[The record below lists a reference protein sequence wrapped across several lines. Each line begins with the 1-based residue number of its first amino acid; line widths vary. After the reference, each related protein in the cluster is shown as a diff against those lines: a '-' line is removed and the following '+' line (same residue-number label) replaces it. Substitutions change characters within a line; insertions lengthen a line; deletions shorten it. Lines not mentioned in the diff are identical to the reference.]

1 MTDYLRDRLVAAVG
15 DHYLIDEELGR
26 GGMAAVFGALDVRLN
41 RRVAIKVLPPEHAFN
56 VNVRSRFLRE
66 AQTAAAL
73 THPNIVPIY
82 MVDDTDGLVY
92 FVMAR
97 VDGKS
102 VAARLARDGA
112 FGFADVR
119 TIVSEVADALDYAHR
134 KGVVHRD
141 IKPDNVL
148 LDNATG
154 RAMVTDFGI
163 ARAAAEEQR
172 LTVTGMAVGTPAYM
186 SPEQAMGEREL
197 DGRSDIYSLGIVAY
211 QMLAGQTPFQA
222 TNTPSMLM
230 KHVSEVPPPL
240 RAKRNDVPSSLVYA
254 IERAL
259 AKKPED
265 RWSTAGEMRDALL
278 DRMNHHAVAVPVVAA
293 PARMVPAVPRP
304 PRPLPP
310 PPPEPQAERLYPP
323 GYPEP
328 AMREAQ
334 RRGAPIPPVFE
345 EPPGN
350 LTRQER
356 KEWYRQRRE
365 AQRYSGRYD
374 DRPSPGQTLDER
386 IGIRIAGFRRALAG
400 YAGITFMLFVINI
413 MTSGGDPPWFLFP
426 ALGMMV
432 GLLFKLGALWG
443 DGVTLKQALF
453 GPVRRN
459 AAEIAHV
466 PEAQVVAQRDDEI
479 VARDILRGPHGAA
492 IQRATEA
499 RRIVNDI
506 LKRMTPKEREMLP
519 KDLENTVSALVE
531 RVASLG
537 TTLHRLDADANGGS
551 LGSLDERIAQL
562 KREPETTDRDRR
574 LGLLERQRATLHDLL
589 DRRAALLTQM
599 ESASL
604 ALDTLKLDLVRFRSA
619 GVGSAL
625 EDVTSATREA
635 RAVSRDIG
643 HMLDAQDEMRKL

>member
-15 DHYLIDEELGR
+15 THYLIDEELGR
-26 GGMAAVFGALDVRLN
+26 GGMAAVFGGLDVRLN

-56 VNVRSRFLRE
+56 GNVRSRFIRE
-66 AQTAAAL
+66 AQTAAQL
-73 THPNIVPIY
+73 THANIVPIY
-82 MVDDTDGLVY
+82 MVDETDGLVY

-97 VDGKS
+97 VDGQS
-102 VAARLARDGA
+102 VGARLARDGA
-112 FGFADVR
+112 LAFADVR
-119 TIVSEVADALDYAHR
+119 SIVSEVADALDYAHR

-141 IKPDNVL
+141 IKPDNIL
-148 LDNATG
+148 LDNVSH

-230 KHVSEVPPPL
+230 KHVSEAPPPL
-240 RAKRNDVPSSLVYA
+240 RGRRHDAPASLVYA
-254 IERAL
+254 IDRAL

-265 RWSTAGEMRDALL
+265 RWASAGEMRDALL
-278 DRMNHHAVAVPVVAA
+278 ERMGHQAVAVPVVAA

-304 PRPLPP
+304 PRPVA
-310 PPPEPQAERLYPP
+310 PEPPSAERLYPP

-334 RRGAPIPPVFE
+334 RRLAPN
-345 EPPGN
+345 PPGYDDPPEN
-350 LTRQER
+350 LTRRER

-365 AQRYSGRYD
+365 AQRYAGRYD
-374 DRPSPGQTLDER
+374 DRPPPGQSIDER
-386 IGIRIAGFRRALAG
+386 IGFRIARFRKSLAG
-400 YAGITFMLFVINI
+400 YAGISVMLFGINI
-413 MTSGGDPPWFLFP
+413 ATSGGDPPWFIFP
-426 ALGMMV
+426 VMGMMV
-432 GLLFKLGALWG
+432 GLLYQLGALWG
-443 DGVTLKQALF
+443 DGVTLKHALF

-459 AAEIAHV
+459 ASDVAHV
-466 PEAQVVAQRDDEI
+466 PDAQLATAQADSL
-479 VARDILRGPHGAA
+479 VARDILRGPHGRA
-492 IQRATEA
+492 IQRAVEA
-499 RRIVNDI
+499 RQIVTDI

-519 KDLENTVSALVE
+519 RDIENTVSALVE

-551 LGSLDERIAQL
+551 LGTLDQRIMQL
-562 KREPETTDRDRR
+562 KREPESADRERR

-589 DRRAALLTQM
+589 DRRAALLAQM

-619 GVGSAL
+619 GVASAL

-635 RAVSRDIG
+635 RAVSRDIE